1 MKLLN
6 VGPSLGG
13 RISLRKQIQN
23 HKKAIKKAKVP
34 VQRLQQCLYTIN
46 IGSNDYINN
55 YFMSETY
62 NTSSLFN
69 PSQCAYSLN
78 RLYRTHLKLNP
89 CFVFRKSN
97 NDFSTSILDR
107 KKSLNRLAVE
117 EAMPRSQVVNKL
129 RNGKKPNETPNRICM
144 LFENNSY

>member
-1 MKLLN
+1 MNYASGGGGLRKET
-6 VGPSLGG
+6 SEHLGG

-78 RLYRTHLKLNP
+78 RLYRTHLKVYCGTLN
-89 CFVFRKSN
+89 
-97 NDFSTSILDR
+97 T
-107 KKSLNRLAVE
+107 
-117 EAMPRSQVVNKL
+117 
-129 RNGKKPNETPNRICM
+129 
-144 LFENNSY
+144 